1 MKIFITGNPGV
12 GKTTTL
18 MYIIN
23 EVKKRGISVSGFY
36 CPEVRENGKRIGFK
50 IIDISTGKEKWLAK
64 VGEGRIRVGK
74 YAVQQVDD
82 IANEIYSSLS
92 NSKIIAID
100 EIGPMELSIPSIKRI
115 IDYALKTDKPLIA
128 VVHRNIKE
136 EGKIYTLTLSN
147 RNVLKEEILN
157 EILNNIS

>member
-1 MKIFITGNPGV
+1 MKIFISGNPGI

-23 EVKKRGISVSGFY
+23 ELKNRGISVSGFY
-36 CPEVRENGKRIGFK
+36 CPEVRENNRRIGFK

-74 YAVQQVDD
+74 YAVQPVDE
-82 IANEIYSSLS
+82 IANEIYSSLP

-115 IDYALKTDKPLIA
+115 IDYALKSEKSLIA

-147 RNVLKEEILN
+147 RDMLKEEILD
-157 EILNNIS
+157 EILKQI